1 MIERKTYLDKLSAWK
16 DEKVIKVIT
25 GIRRCGKSTLLKQMQ
40 ERLIKE
46 GVTEDQIISINF
58 EDLENEALLE
68 YKALYASI
76 QKRLCLNRMTYIFL
90 DEIQRVKAFE
100 KVVDSLYLKD
110 NVDIYMTGSNAYLLS
125 SDLAT
130 LLTGRYVEISL
141 LPLSFK
147 EVVEAQKPE
156 NLDQAFLNYMRNGGF
171 PYLATVNKTSEKAPD
186 YLEGILNTVVVKDI
200 EERQNQRN
208 DGGDRRKTTDA
219 ALLLTIARYL
229 ASVVGSPVS
238 AKKVTDTL
246 ISSGRKISPNTV
258 SDYMEALSEAFIF
271 YKADRFDVVGKQLLK
286 VNAKWYL
293 VDLGLRT
300 VMLPRKNYDLG
311 FSIENI
317 VYLELLRRRYR
328 VYIGKLGNTEI
339 DFVAQ
344 KQDIITYIQVTANMT
359 AEETFNRE
367 MKPLQNIQ
375 DNYEKIVL
383 TLDRFTPGNYNGIK
397 VVNVIDWLLEE
408 SNAYA

>member
-1 MIERKTYLDKLSAWK
+1 M
-16 DEKVIKVIT
+16 
-25 GIRRCGKSTLLKQMQ
+25 
-40 ERLIKE
+40 
-46 GVTEDQIISINF
+46 
-58 EDLENEALLE
+58 
-68 YKALYASI
+68 
-76 QKRLCLNRMTYIFL
+76 
-90 DEIQRVKAFE
+90 
-100 KVVDSLYLKD
+100 
-110 NVDIYMTGSNAYLLS
+110 
-125 SDLAT
+125 
-130 LLTGRYVEISL
+130 
-141 LPLSFK
+141 
-147 EVVEAQKPE
+147 
-156 NLDQAFLNYMRNGGF
+156 
-171 PYLATVNKTSEKAPD
+171 
-186 YLEGILNTVVVKDI
+186 
-200 EERQNQRN
+200 
-208 DGGDRRKTTDA
+208 
-219 ALLLTIARYL
+219 LTIARYL

-408 SNAYA
+408 SNA

>member
-1 MIERKTYLDKLSAWK
+1 MIERKTYLEQLSAWK

-46 GVTEDQIISINF
+46 GVTEDQIGSINF
-58 EDLENEALLE
+58 EDLENEALLD

-90 DEIQRVKAFE
+90 DEIQRVEAFE
-100 KVVDSLYLKD
+100 KVVDSLFLKE
-110 NVDIYMTGSNAYLLS
+110 NVDIYITVSDTYLLS
-125 SDLAT
+125 GDLVT
-130 LLTGRYVEISL
+130 LLSGRYIEITL

-171 PYLATVNKTSEKAPD
+171 PYLATVNKISEKAPD

-200 EERQNQRN
+200 EERQNRRNN
-208 DGGDRRKTTDA
+208 DGNQRKTTDA

-408 SNAYA
+408 SNA

>member
-1 MIERKTYLDKLSAWK
+1 MIERKTYLEQLSAWK

-46 GVTEDQIISINF
+46 GVTEDQIVSINF
-58 EDLENEALLE
+58 EDLENEALLD

-90 DEIQRVKAFE
+90 DEIQRVEAFE
-100 KVVDSLYLKD
+100 KVVDSLFLKE
-110 NVDIYMTGSNAYLLS
+110 NVAIYITVSDTYLLS
-125 SDLAT
+125 GDLVT
-130 LLTGRYVEISL
+130 LLSGRYIEITL

-171 PYLATVNKTSEKAPD
+171 PYLATVNKISEKAPD

-200 EERQNQRN
+200 EERQNRRNN
-208 DGGDRRKTTDA
+208 DGNQRKTTDA

-246 ISSGRKISPNTV
+246 ISSSRKISSNTV

-300 VMLPRKNYDLG
+300 VMLP
-311 FSIENI
+311 
-317 VYLELLRRRYR
+317 
-328 VYIGKLGNTEI
+328 
-339 DFVAQ
+339 
-344 KQDIITYIQVTANMT
+344 
-359 AEETFNRE
+359 
-367 MKPLQNIQ
+367 
-375 DNYEKIVL
+375 
-383 TLDRFTPGNYNGIK
+383 
-397 VVNVIDWLLEE
+397 
-408 SNAYA
+408 

>member
-1 MIERKTYLDKLSAWK
+1 MIERKTYLEQLSAWK

-46 GVTEDQIISINF
+46 GVTEDQIVSINF
-58 EDLENEALLE
+58 EDLENEALLD

-90 DEIQRVKAFE
+90 DEIQRVEAFE
-100 KVVDSLYLKD
+100 KVVDSLFLKE
-110 NVDIYMTGSNAYLLS
+110 NVDIYITV
-125 SDLAT
+125 SD
-130 LLTGRYVEISL
+130 
-141 LPLSFK
+141 K

-171 PYLATVNKTSEKAPD
+171 PYLATVNKISEKAPD

-200 EERQNQRN
+200 EERQNRRNN
-208 DGGDRRKTTDA
+208 DGNQRKTTDA

-246 ISSGRKISPNTV
+246 ISSSRKISSNTV

-300 VMLPRKNYDLG
+300 VMLP
-311 FSIENI
+311 
-317 VYLELLRRRYR
+317 
-328 VYIGKLGNTEI
+328 
-339 DFVAQ
+339 
-344 KQDIITYIQVTANMT
+344 
-359 AEETFNRE
+359 
-367 MKPLQNIQ
+367 
-375 DNYEKIVL
+375 
-383 TLDRFTPGNYNGIK
+383 
-397 VVNVIDWLLEE
+397 
-408 SNAYA
+408 

>member
-1 MIERKTYLDKLSAWK
+1 M
-16 DEKVIKVIT
+16 
-25 GIRRCGKSTLLKQMQ
+25 
-40 ERLIKE
+40 
-46 GVTEDQIISINF
+46 
-58 EDLENEALLE
+58 
-68 YKALYASI
+68 
-76 QKRLCLNRMTYIFL
+76 
-90 DEIQRVKAFE
+90 
-100 KVVDSLYLKD
+100 
-110 NVDIYMTGSNAYLLS
+110 DIYITVSDTYLLS
-125 SDLAT
+125 GDLVT
-130 LLTGRYVEISL
+130 LLSGRYIEITL

-171 PYLATVNKTSEKAPD
+171 PYLATVNKTSEKVPD
-186 YLEGILNTVVVKDI
+186 YLKGILNTVVVKDI
-200 EERQNQRN
+200 EERQNRKNN
-208 DGGDRRKTTDA
+208 DGNQRKTTDA

-238 AKKVTDTL
+238 AKKVTDML
-246 ISSGRKISPNTV
+246 ISSGRKILPNTV

-375 DNYEKIVL
+375 DNYEKSVL
-383 TLDRFTPGNYNGIK
+383 TLDRITPGNYNGIK

-408 SNAYA
+408 SNA